1 MKSNKRTRRIRTDFC
16 HRAHTRLILP
26 TSLSTRRSVRVH
38 LPYTVQASLLTFFP
52 VEPESAPTG
61 MLGRGHYEASS
72 MFTDDDKNVY
82 LKFNWSFDIKK
93 DW

>member
-1 MKSNKRTRRIRTDFC
+1 LQC
-16 HRAHTRLILP
+16 
-26 TSLSTRRSVRVH
+26 TSHVLTN
-38 LPYTVQASLLTFFP
+38 LLP

-82 LKFNWSFDIKK
+82 LKFAWSFDIKK